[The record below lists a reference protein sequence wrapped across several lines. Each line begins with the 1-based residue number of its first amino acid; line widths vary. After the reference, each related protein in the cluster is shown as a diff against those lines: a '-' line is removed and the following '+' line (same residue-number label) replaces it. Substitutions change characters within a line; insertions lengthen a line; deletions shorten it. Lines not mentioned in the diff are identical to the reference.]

1 MLEILLDLSS
11 SAKLNRSGL
20 DSNILMNVSI
30 LILTYNEAINLP
42 DCLASVSFSDDVVVL
57 DSGSSDDTELLA
69 EAQGATVIQR
79 PFDNYAAQRNFGLA
93 HDFKHNWIFM
103 LDADERIPDNFIEEI
118 RRVTELN
125 ENPVTLYRMRRKD
138 MFMGRWLKR
147 SSGYPTWFGRL
158 FRKGAVRVERE
169 INEEYYTDGEIGLL
183 EGHLIHYPFN
193 KGITYWFE
201 RHNRYSSM
209 EAKKLLSERMVSVV
223 WSDFLSK
230 DPMFKRKAFK
240 AVAYRMPFRPLL
252 TFCFLY
258 FVKLGFLDGKAGFHF
273 SLMRSVYE
281 YMISLKMRE
290 LKSGLVKNESS

>member
-1 MLEILLDLSS
+1 M
-11 SAKLNRSGL
+11 
-20 DSNILMNVSI
+20 NISI

-57 DSGSSDDTELLA
+57 DSGSSDATVQLA
-69 EAQGATVIQR
+69 GSVGATVLQR

-93 HDFKHNWIFM
+93 HDFKHDWILM
-103 LDADERIPDNFIEEI
+103 LDADERIPEDFIEEL
-118 RRVTELN
+118 RVVTAVE

-183 EGHLIHYPFN
+183 DGHLIHFPFN
-193 KGITYWFE
+193 KGIEYWLE

-209 EAKKLLSERMVSVV
+209 EAVKLREERAAPIL
-223 WSDFLSK
+223 WKDFLSS
-230 DPMFKRKAFK
+230 DPMLKRKAFK
-240 AVAYRMPFRPLL
+240 AFAYRMPFRPAL

-281 YMISLKMRE
+281 YMISLKMGE
-290 LKSGLVKNESS
+290 LKVSANSE

>member
-1 MLEILLDLSS
+1 M
-11 SAKLNRSGL
+11 
-20 DSNILMNVSI
+20 NISV
-30 LILTYNEAINLP
+30 LILTYDEAINLP
-42 DCLASVSFSDDVVVL
+42 DCLSSVAFSDDVVVL
-57 DSGSSDDTELLA
+57 DSGSSDGTVQLA
-69 EAQGATVIQR
+69 ESAGATVLNR

-93 HDFKHNWIFM
+93 HDFKHDWILM
-103 LDADERIPDNFIEEI
+103 LDADERIPEDFVDEL
-118 RRVTELN
+118 RSVTEQVG
-125 ENPVTLYRMRRKD
+125 NPVTLYRMRRKD

-183 EGHLIHYPFN
+183 DGHLIHYPFN
-193 KGITYWFE
+193 KGISYWLE

-209 EAKKLLSERMVSVV
+209 EAVKLSEERAEPIV
-223 WSDFLSK
+223 WKDFLSK
-230 DPMFKRKAFK
+230 DPMLKRKAFK
-240 AVAYRMPFRPLL
+240 AFAYRMPFRPLL

-281 YMISLKMRE
+281 YMISLKMQE
-290 LKSGLVKNESS
+290 EQQSVVSLNQ

>member
-1 MLEILLDLSS
+1 MNLS
-11 SAKLNRSGL
+11 
-20 DSNILMNVSI
+20 V
-30 LILTYNEAINLP
+30 LILTYDESVNLP
-42 DCLASVSFSDDVVVL
+42 DCLSSVAFSDDVVVL
-57 DSGSSDDTELLA
+57 DSGSKDGTIQLA
-69 EAQGATVIQR
+69 ESAGATVLQR

-93 HDFKHNWIFM
+93 HDFKHEWVLM
-103 LDADERIPDNFIEEI
+103 LDADERIPEDFIEEI
-118 RRVTELN
+118 RFVTEQVD
-125 ENPVTLYRMRRKD
+125 NPVTLYRMRRQD

-183 EGHLIHYPFN
+183 DGHLIHYPFN
-193 KGITYWFE
+193 KGISYWLE

-209 EAKKLLSERMVSVV
+209 EAVKLSEERAEQIV
-223 WSDFLSK
+223 WQDFLSK
-230 DPMFKRKAFK
+230 DPMLKRKAFK
-240 AVAYRMPFRPLL
+240 AFAYRMPFRPLL

-290 LKSGLVKNESS
+290 LKSED